1 MHHPQVCKGFPS
13 AREGLL
19 VNARFVLG
27 QFEKLDG
34 ASGHKAL
41 KFLETDFGR
50 ALAKEVRSQGGTQ
63 WILAHLCKPRAA
75 SSCGC
80 RMHVCPLHFQP
91 PKQHVCLAFN
101 LRSAAGQGLQVCGPA
116 EGQWR
121 HRHPRRGGG
130 AGAGCCCQR

>member
-1 MHHPQVCKGFPS
+1 MCKGFPS

-50 ALAKEVRSQGGTQ
+50 ALAKEVR
-63 WILAHLCKPRAA
+63 P
-75 SSCGC
+75 
-80 RMHVCPLHFQP
+80 
-91 PKQHVCLAFN
+91 
-101 LRSAAGQGLQVCGPA
+101 
-116 EGQWR
+116 
-121 HRHPRRGGG
+121 
-130 AGAGCCCQR
+130 AGAGPMPRHVRMGRYVMGKCVCGSPPC

>member
-1 MHHPQVCKGFPS
+1 MPRPQVCKGFPS

-50 ALAKEVRSQGGTQ
+50 SLAKEVRCLGGRARATTCADGCGWYRWQ
-63 WILAHLCKPRAA
+63 MAARHL
-75 SSCGC
+75 
-80 RMHVCPLHFQP
+80 PLNRP
-91 PKQHVCLAFN
+91 SRP
-101 LRSAAGQGLQVCGPA
+101 
-116 EGQWR
+116 
-121 HRHPRRGGG
+121 
-130 AGAGCCCQR
+130 CC